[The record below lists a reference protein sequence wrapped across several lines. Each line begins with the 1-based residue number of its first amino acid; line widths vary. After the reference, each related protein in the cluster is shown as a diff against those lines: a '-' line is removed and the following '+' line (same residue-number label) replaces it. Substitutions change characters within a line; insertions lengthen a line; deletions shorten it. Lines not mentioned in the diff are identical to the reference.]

1 MILVEKKLPFVKEKK
16 FAENFRGKSL
26 VNPIMPSIHKFV
38 KHMLKI
44 LQLIL
49 QDFKH
54 MFDHFMDTRVN
65 QSSFIACPNLFPVIK
80 RLSRHIVG
88 VSGCL
93 HELIS
98 FKVLLFLR
106 LPQQVRYFQTEGF
119 RELFY
124 FRHQHYLKKIK
135 SEISNLCKLITS
147 LVPPKYFTNFL
158 SKFKLFSV
166 RKQNPKCSQPFVLL
180 RA

>member
-65 QSSFIACPNLFPVIK
+65 
-80 RLSRHIVG
+80 
-88 VSGCL
+88 
-93 HELIS
+93 
-98 FKVLLFLR
+98 
-106 LPQQVRYFQTEGF
+106 
-119 RELFY
+119 
-124 FRHQHYLKKIK
+124 
-135 SEISNLCKLITS
+135 
-147 LVPPKYFTNFL
+147 
-158 SKFKLFSV
+158 
-166 RKQNPKCSQPFVLL
+166 
-180 RA
+180 